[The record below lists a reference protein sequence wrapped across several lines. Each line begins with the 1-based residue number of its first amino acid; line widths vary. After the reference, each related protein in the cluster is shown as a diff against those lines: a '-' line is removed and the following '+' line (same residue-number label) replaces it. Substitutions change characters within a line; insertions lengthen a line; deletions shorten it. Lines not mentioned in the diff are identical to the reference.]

1 MQRRVGLDD
10 DALVRRLLEL
20 FDQRG
25 FARLERLG
33 DFRIDTQREAL
44 RFEFGGHFSRL
55 GLNLVADC
63 RDRLDHAGAGAVG
76 ARLAQDA
83 FEGLLRA
90 FARNADQAEFI
101 EGEGL

>member
-10 DALVRRLLEL
+10 DALVRGLLEL

-33 DFRIDTQREAL
+33 DFRIDTQGEAL
-44 RFEFGGHFSRL
+44 RLEFGGHFSRL
-55 GLNLVADC
+55 GLDLVADR

-76 ARLAQDA
+76 ARLAQHS
-83 FEGLLRA
+83 FERLLRA
-90 FARNADQAEFI
+90 FARDADQTELVER
-101 EGEGL
+101 EGF